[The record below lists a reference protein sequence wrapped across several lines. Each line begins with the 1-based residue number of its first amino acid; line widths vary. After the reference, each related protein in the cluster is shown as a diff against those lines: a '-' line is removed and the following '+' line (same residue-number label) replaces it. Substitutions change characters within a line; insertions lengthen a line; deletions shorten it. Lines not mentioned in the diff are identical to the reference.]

1 LATDKKVVRRVKVRA
16 SDTQEGHQRMRNAFI
31 TIVAIFLAGF
41 TFSLPAQQQ
50 TGSGKNIY
58 HDGWIDLNKNGR
70 MDVYENP
77 KAPINQRVEDLLRQ
91 MNLDEK
97 TCQTATLYGVGRG
110 RTGMEP
116 PLKDE
121 LPTPEWKQRL
131 WKDGIANIDE
141 HLNGVGPNGK
151 SIYATDIS
159 RHVWAMNEVQRF
171 FIEQTRLGIPVDF
184 TNEGLRGLA
193 FTTATSFPSGLGQ
206 GHTWDKE
213 LISQIGRITA
223 EEARALGYTNVYA
236 PTLDVSRDQRWG
248 RIEDTY
254 GEDPYLVSRL
264 GVEMGKAMQKN
275 YQVVSTAK
283 HFAVYSIAKG
293 AREGQART
301 DPQATPHEVESVL
314 LPPFKAA
321 FKEAGL
327 LGVMSSYNDYD
338 GAPVTGSY
346 YWLTERLRN
355 EFGFRGYVVSDSA
368 AVEYLYNKHG
378 VAADMKDAVR
388 QSIEA
393 GLNVKT
399 NFTPPDDFVLPLR
412 ELVKEGKVPMK
423 TLDDRVRDVLRVKF
437 ILGLFDH
444 PYVEDASRAERIVNS
459 AENQQV
465 ALRAAR
471 ESIVL
476 LKNDRNALPLS
487 KDIRSIAVVGPN
499 ADDDS
504 LTRYRYG
511 PNAVKG
517 VTVLQG
523 IRNKL
528 GDSVRINYAKGC
540 ETINEHWPETEVLP
554 EPLTEKEKD
563 EIAKAVDAAK
573 KSDVSVVVL
582 GDSPNTV
589 GETASRTSLDL
600 PGRQLD
606 LVQAVYATGK
616 PTVVVLLNGRPMSIN
631 WIDKYVP
638 GIIEGWFP
646 GAQGGTAIADVL
658 FGDYNPGGKLTV
670 TFPKTVG
677 QIPYNFPTKPNA
689 QWEGEKTRVNGA
701 LYFFGHGLSYTTF
714 AYSNLKI
721 SPQTLSIPPAAGP
734 RGIIN
739 VSLDVRNTGAREG
752 DEVVQLYTHELV
764 TSVTTYEKN
773 LRGFER
779 VHLRPGETKTVSFTL
794 TRDDLALWNRKMQF
808 VVEPGKFKVMIGSGS
823 EDIRLTEQ
831 FEVTR

>member
-1 LATDKKVVRRVKVRA
+1 MKTKLLVVTILCLALFNALLPNLQTAVSSQSTQRR
-16 SDTQEGHQRMRNAFI
+16 SE
-31 TIVAIFLAGF
+31 
-41 TFSLPAQQQ
+41 
-50 TGSGKNIY
+50 IY
-58 HDGWIDLNKNGR
+58 HQGWIDLNKNGR
-70 MDVYENP
+70 MDIYENSR
-77 KAPINQRVEDLLRQ
+77 APINARVEDLLRQ

-110 RTGMEP
+110 RAGQKA
-116 PLKDE
+116 PLEDE
-121 LPTPEWKQRL
+121 LPTPEWKTNKL

-151 SIYATDIS
+151 SIYATDIAK
-159 RHVWAMNEVQRF
+159 HVWAMNEVQRF
-171 FIEQTRLGIPVDF
+171 FIEDTRLGIPVDF
-184 TNEGLRGLA
+184 TNEGLRGVA
-193 FTTATSFPSGLGQ
+193 FSTATSFPSELGQ

-213 LISQIGRITA
+213 LIGEIGQITA
-223 EEARALGYTNVYA
+223 EEARALGYTNIYA

-264 GVEMGKAMQKN
+264 GVEMAKAMQKD
-275 YQVVSTAK
+275 YQVASTAK

-301 DPQATPHEVESVL
+301 DPQATRQEVESL
-314 LPPFKAA
+314 FLPPFKAA
-321 FKEAGL
+321 IKEAGI

-338 GAPVTGSY
+338 GAPVTGSH

-355 EFGFRGYVVSDSA
+355 DFGFRGYVVSDSA

-378 VAADMKDAVR
+378 VATDMKDAVR

-399 NFTPPDDFVLPLR
+399 NFTPPADFVLPLR
-412 ELVKEGKVPMK
+412 ELVKEGKVSMK

-437 ILGLFDH
+437 ILGIFDH

-459 AENQQV
+459 PEHQQV
-465 ALRAAR
+465 ALRAAS

-487 KDIRSIAVVGPN
+487 KEIRSIAVIGPN

-511 PNAVKG
+511 PNAITG

-523 IRNKL
+523 IKNKL
-528 GDSVRINYAKGC
+528 GDRVKVNYAKGC
-540 ETINEHWPETEVLP
+540 DATSEHWPETEVLP

-563 EIAKAVDAAK
+563 DIGKAVDAAK
-573 KSDVSVVVL
+573 KSDLAVVVL
-582 GDSPNTV
+582 GDSPTTV

-600 PGRQLD
+600 PGRQLE

-616 PTVVVLLNGRPMSIN
+616 PVVVVMINGRPMSIN
-631 WIDKYVP
+631 WVNKYIP
-638 GIIEGWFP
+638 GIIQTWFP

-677 QIPYNFPTKPNA
+677 QIPYNFPSKPNA

-701 LYFFGHGLSYTTF
+701 LYYFGHGLSYTTF
-714 AYSNLKI
+714 KYSNLRI
-721 SPQTLSIPPAAGP
+721 NPERQAIPRPASPNSSSTASEDS
-734 RGIIN
+734 IN
-739 VSLDVRNTGAREG
+739 VTITCDITNTGTRGG
-752 DEVVQLYTHELV
+752 DEVVQLYIHELV

-779 VHLRPGETKTVSFTL
+779 IHLGPGETKTIKFVL
-794 TRDDLALWNRKMQF
+794 KGDDLAVLNRQMGF

-823 EDIRLTEQ
+823 EDIRLNGQ
-831 FEVTR
+831 FEVR